1 MGRNGRSVKPSAK
14 PTLVRVEVC
23 CARAVLNGLL
33 PPRRPRVS
41 DRKVRS
47 PLSRWNKADPHRP
60 AKSTPVTAIGITL
73 QQPPEQQPAT
83 RRRKCLTAA
92 PSP

>member
-41 DRKVRS
+41 TRKVKS

-60 AKSTPVTAIGITL
+60 ARSTPVTAMGITVR
-73 QQPPEQQPAT
+73 PPA
-83 RRRKCLTAA
+83 R
-92 PSP
+92 PSPRHSDNSA